1 MRSSLLFGTDVPDSE
16 DEYGGGVRA
25 FDLRLVG
32 PAVGAWVTA
41 ALLIGGAAVVA
52 AWVASLL
59 LPLTVGAVLQAYR
72 RPAPWKPALAALL
85 ACCAAAA
92 VACSGRLAFLEASP
106 VTALAAREAA
116 ADLEVVLSEPPRPKA
131 GAHTGTESRS
141 AGERHTVAATTA
153 AVTVPARPGGDS
165 RLPTRV
171 PVVVVASGPGWGGLL
186 PGQRLRLTGTLVPA
200 DGGGRARALLLVRG
214 PPHEVR
220 PPPGAQ
226 AWAGRVRARLHAA
239 SAGLPSPADA
249 LLPAFVAGDA
259 ARVPASV
266 REEFRAS
273 GMTHLMVVSG
283 THLAVLTGAALA
295 AARWARLPPWA
306 AAAAAACLI
315 AAMVLVAGPRPSVLR
330 AALMALIAL
339 AALAAGRPRGGLAA
353 LSAAVLALVLF
364 DPDLARAYGFA
375 LSVLATGGIMV
386 LAPGWSRALRAR
398 VPLAPRWAADAA
410 AVALA
415 SQLACLPVLVL
426 LTPEIGWVAVPA
438 NTVAT
443 PLVPIAMAGGF
454 ATAVAAQALPAAAPV
469 LAWVPGAAVLGIA
482 AIARTASDLHH
493 AAPPLTAPPWRG
505 DAAGALALAVLVA
518 AVLVLRGRART
529 AFLAGLTAASVSVA
543 ATTCALKDWPP
554 RGWALAACDV
564 GQGDA
569 LALATGGGQ
578 AVLVDTGEQGSGV
591 DRCLRD
597 LGVDRL
603 SLLVLTH
610 GHSDHAGDTVGAL
623 RGRTAHAAL
632 APGGFASSPGAEH
645 LRAEGIPL
653 HAAEAGQTWTAGPW
667 TLTVLW
673 PERGPDGGA
682 EDSENDRSVVLH
694 ARWTP
699 PPGIDALPMTALLT
713 GDIEEPVQRAL
724 MHGEGVQGV
733 DVLKTPHHGAK
744 TQEEAFLTATGAR
757 LVLTSVG
764 RDNSYGHPS
773 PETLAVIE
781 GFAGEHYRT
790 DLHGDVAVVPGP
802 GGPEAAPRGRGER
815 DGGGGGVSGAAP
827 GSAPSGHRRV
837 ACCSYG
843 FHPGL
848 PRHPR
853 RRRRGAAGRPRRRRA
868 RRLRPGRRPRGGRA
882 RPGAVAGHRGQT
894 GRGRLTVAV
903 R

>member
-16 DEYGGGVRA
+16 PEPEYGGAVRA

-32 PAVGAWVTA
+32 SAVGAWVTA
-41 ALLIGGAAVVA
+41 SLLIGGTSAVA
-52 AWVASLL
+52 AWVAALL
-59 LPLTVGAVLQAYR
+59 LPLTVGAVLQAFR

-92 VACSGRLAFLEASP
+92 VACAGRLAALEASP
-106 VTALAAREAA
+106 VADLAAREASVE
-116 ADLEVVLSEPPRPKA
+116 LEVELSEPPRPRS
-131 GAHTGTESRS
+131 GADTGNESRS
-141 AGERHTVAATTA
+141 AGERHTVAAMTVAATA
-153 AVTVPARPGGDS
+153 PAHLGGGR
-165 RLPTRV
+165 RLTTRV
-171 PVVVVASGPGWGGLL
+171 PVVLITSGSDWGSLL
-186 PGQRLRLTGTLVPA
+186 PGQHLRLSGTLVPA
-200 DGGGRARALLLVRG
+200 DGGGRARALVLVRG
-214 PPHEVR
+214 PPSEVR
-220 PPPGAQ
+220 PPPEAQ
-226 AWAGRVRARLHAA
+226 AWAGRVRDGLHAA
-239 SAGLPSPADA
+239 SADLPAPADA

-259 ARVPASV
+259 ARVPTAV

-306 AAAAAACLI
+306 AAAIAACLI

-339 AALAAGRPRGGLAA
+339 AALATGRTRGGLAA
-353 LSAAVLALVLF
+353 LSAAVLALVLL
-364 DPDLARAYGFA
+364 DPHLARAYGFA

-398 VPLAPRWAADAA
+398 VPLVPRWAADAA
-410 AVALA
+410 SVALA

-426 LTPEIGWVAVPA
+426 LAPEIGWVAVPA

-443 PLVPIAMAGGF
+443 PLVPVAMTGGF
-454 ATAVAAQALPAAAPV
+454 ATAVAASVLPAAAPV
-469 LAWVPGAAVLGIA
+469 VAWIPGAAVLGIA
-482 AIARTASDLHH
+482 AIARTAADLHH

-529 AFLAGLTAASVSVA
+529 AFLAGLTAAAVSVA
-543 ATTCALKDWPP
+543 ATTCVLKDWPP
-554 RGWALAACDV
+554 DGWALAACDV

-578 AVLVDTGEQGSGV
+578 AVLVDTGEQDAGV
-591 DRCLRD
+591 DRCLRE

-610 GHSDHAGDTVGAL
+610 DHSDHVGDTVGAL
-623 RGRTAHAAL
+623 RGRSAHAAL
-632 APGGFASSPGAEH
+632 APGGFARSPGAEH
-645 LRAEGIPL
+645 LRAEGVPL

-673 PERGPDGGA
+673 PEGGA
-682 EDSENDRSVVLH
+682 GGIGDAGDSENDRSVVLH
-694 ARWTP
+694 ARWSP
-699 PPGIDALPMTALLT
+699 PPGVDARPMTALLT
-713 GDIEEPVQRAL
+713 GDIEEPAQRAL
-724 MHGEGVQGV
+724 MHEGGAQEV

-773 PETLAVIE
+773 PETLAVLE
-781 GFAGEHYRT
+781 GLTEEHYRT
-790 DLHGDVAVVPGP
+790 DLHGDIAVVPGP
-802 GGPEAAPRGRGER
+802 GGPEAVPRGRGTPPDAE
-815 DGGGGGVSGAAP
+815 
-827 GSAPSGHRRV
+827 
-837 ACCSYG
+837 
-843 FHPGL
+843 
-848 PRHPR
+848 
-853 RRRRGAAGRPRRRRA
+853 
-868 RRLRPGRRPRGGRA
+868 
-882 RPGAVAGHRGQT
+882 
-894 GRGRLTVAV
+894 
-903 R
+903 

>member
-16 DEYGGGVRA
+16 PEYGAGAQA

-41 ALLIGGAAVVA
+41 ALLIGGTAAPAAWLAFLLVLLTVVAVVR
-52 AWVASLL
+52 VC
-59 LPLTVGAVLQAYR
+59 R
-72 RPAPWKPALAALL
+72 RPAPWKPTLAALL

-92 VACSGRLAFLEASP
+92 VACAGRLAALEASP
-106 VTALAAREAA
+106 VADLAAREAP
-116 ADLEVVLSEPPRPKA
+116 ADLEVEISEPPRPRA
-131 GAHTGTESRS
+131 GGDTGDESRP
-141 AGERHTVAATTA
+141 AGERHTVAAMTVT
-153 AVTVPARPGGDS
+153 VTVPAHHVGADHDS
-165 RLPTRV
+165 TDHHGADHDSAHRSATRHDRRLATRV
-171 PVVVVASGPGWGGLL
+171 PVVLITSGPGWGGLL
-186 PGQRLRLTGTLVPA
+186 PGQRLRVSGPVVPA
-200 DGGGRARALLLVRG
+200 DGGGRARALVLVRG
-214 PPHEVR
+214 PPDEVR
-220 PPPGAQ
+220 PPPEAQ

-259 ARVPASV
+259 ARVPADV
-266 REEFRAS
+266 REDFRAS

-295 AARWARLPPWA
+295 AARWSRLPPWA
-306 AAAAAACLI
+306 AAAVAACLI

-339 AALAAGRPRGGLAA
+339 AALAAGRTRGGLAA
-353 LSAAVLALVLF
+353 LSAAVLALVLV
-364 DPDLARAYGFA
+364 DPHLSRAHGFA

-398 VPLAPRWAADAA
+398 VPLVPRWAADAA

-426 LTPEIGWVAVPA
+426 LTPEIGWVGVPA

-443 PLVPIAMAGGF
+443 PLVPIAMTGGF
-454 ATAVAAQALPAAAPV
+454 ATAVAASVLPSAAPV
-469 LAWVPGAAVLGIA
+469 LAWIPGAAVLGIA
-482 AIARTASDLHH
+482 AIARTAADLHH

-529 AFLAGLTAASVSVA
+529 ALLSGLTAAAVSVA

-554 RGWALAACDV
+554 DGWALTACDV

-569 LALATGGGQ
+569 LVLATGGGQ
-578 AVLVDTGEQGSGV
+578 AVLVDTGERDAGV
-591 DRCLRD
+591 DPCLRD
-597 LGVDRL
+597 LGVGRL

-610 GHSDHAGDTVGAL
+610 DHSDHMGDTVGAL

-632 APGGFASSPGAEH
+632 APGGFETSSGAEH
-645 LRAEGIPL
+645 LRAEGVPL
-653 HAAEAGQTWTAGPW
+653 HAAEAGQTWTTGPW

-673 PERGPDGGA
+673 PERGTDGDGDA
-682 EDSENDRSVVLH
+682 GHSENDRSVVLH
-694 ARWTP
+694 ARWAP
-699 PPGIDALPMTALLT
+699 PPGADALPMTVLLT
-713 GDIEEPVQRAL
+713 GDIEEPAQRAL
-724 MHGEGVQGV
+724 MHEGGVHGV

-773 PETLAVIE
+773 PETLAVLE
-781 GFAGEHYRT
+781 GLTTEHYRT

-802 GGPEAAPRGRGER
+802 GGPEAVARGRAEADGE
-815 DGGGGGVSGAAP
+815 GGAP
-827 GSAPSGHRRV
+827 GGPE
-837 ACCSYG
+837 
-843 FHPGL
+843 
-848 PRHPR
+848 
-853 RRRRGAAGRPRRRRA
+853 
-868 RRLRPGRRPRGGRA
+868 
-882 RPGAVAGHRGQT
+882 
-894 GRGRLTVAV
+894 
-903 R
+903 

>member
-1 MRSSLLFGTDVPDSE
+1 MRSSVLFGTDVPDSV
-16 DEYGGGVRA
+16 DDGGAGSH
-25 FDLRLVG
+25 DLRLVG

-41 ALLIGGAAVVA
+41 ACLIGVGAVPA
-52 AWVASLL
+52 AWVAAVLL
-59 LPLTVGAVLQAYR
+59 LLTGGAVLQAFR

-92 VACSGRLAFLEASP
+92 VACAGRLASLEGSP
-106 VTALAAREAA
+106 VAGLAAREAVA
-116 ADLEVVLSEPPRPKA
+116 ELEVGLSEPPRPRA
-131 GAHTGTESRS
+131 GARAGNESRP
-141 AGERHTVAATTA
+141 AGDRRITA
-153 AVTVPARPGGDS
+153 AMTVSVTPPGAR

-171 PVVVVASGPGWGGLL
+171 PVVLITSGPGWGDLL
-186 PGQRLRLTGTLVPA
+186 PGQRLRLSGTVVPA
-200 DGGGRARALLLVRG
+200 DGGGRARALVLVRG
-214 PPHEVR
+214 PPDGVR
-220 PPPGAQ
+220 PPPGAH

-239 SAGLPSPADA
+239 CADLPSPADA

-259 ARVPASV
+259 AHVPAAV

-339 AALAAGRPRGGLAA
+339 AALATGRTRSGLAA

-364 DPDLARAYGFA
+364 DPDLSRAYGFA

-398 VPLAPRWAADAA
+398 VPLVPRWAADAA
-410 AVALA
+410 SVALA

-426 LTPEIGWVAVPA
+426 LTPELGWVAVPA
-438 NTVAT
+438 NTAAT
-443 PLVPIAMAGGF
+443 PLVPVAMAGGF
-454 ATAVAAQALPAAAPV
+454 ATAVAALVLPAAAPV
-469 LAWVPGAAVLGIA
+469 LAWVPGTAVLGIA
-482 AIARTASDLHH
+482 AIAQAAADLHQ

-505 DAAGALALAVLVA
+505 DAVGALALAVLVA
-518 AVLVLRGRART
+518 AVLVLHGRARK
-529 AFLAGLTAASVSVA
+529 AFLAGLTAAAVSVA

-554 RGWALAACDV
+554 DGWAVAACDV

-569 LALATGGGQ
+569 LALAGGDGQ
-578 AVLVDTGEQGSGV
+578 AVLVDTGEQDAGV

-597 LGVDRL
+597 LDVDRL

-610 GHSDHAGDTVGAL
+610 GHSDHAGDVLGAL
-623 RGRTAHAAL
+623 RGRRAHVAL
-632 APGGFASSPGAEH
+632 APAGFEDSPAAEH
-645 LRAEGIPL
+645 LRTEGVPL
-653 HAAEAGQTWTAGPW
+653 HAAEAGQVWTAGPW

-673 PERGPDGGA
+673 PGGTSTA
-682 EDSENDRSVVLH
+682 EDADSNDSSVVLH
-694 ARWTP
+694 ARWAP
-699 PPGIDALPMTALLT
+699 PPGADASPVTVLLT
-713 GDIEEPVQRAL
+713 GDIEVSPQRAL
-724 MHGEGVQGV
+724 MGEESITQGV

-744 TQEEAFLTATGAR
+744 TQEEAFLAATRAR

-764 RDNSYGHPS
+764 RDNAYGHPA

-781 GFAGEHYRT
+781 GITAEHYRT

-802 GGPEAAPRGRGER
+802 GGPEAVPRGRKEADGEQGAGTR
-815 DGGGGGVSGAAP
+815 PGAGGRGGVSGAA
-827 GSAPSGHRRV
+827 S
-837 ACCSYG
+837 
-843 FHPGL
+843 
-848 PRHPR
+848 
-853 RRRRGAAGRPRRRRA
+853 AGRRE
-868 RRLRPGRRPRGGRA
+868 RGGTRIRPVRSPA
-882 RPGAVAGHRGQT
+882 RGMLLVWLPPPSPP
-894 GRGRLTVAV
+894 
-903 R
+903 